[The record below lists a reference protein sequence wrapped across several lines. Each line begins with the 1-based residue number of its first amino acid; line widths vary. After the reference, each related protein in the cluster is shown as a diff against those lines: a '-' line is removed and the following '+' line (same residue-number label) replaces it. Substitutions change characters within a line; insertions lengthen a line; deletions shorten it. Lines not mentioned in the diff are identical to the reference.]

1 MTGKRKSILVA
12 WFALTREEQWLVA
25 GVLGLALI
33 GLTARYLHLRN
44 VQPDPVD
51 VSEWAAPAHPGAQE

>member
-1 MTGKRKSILVA
+1 MPGKRKSILIA

-44 VQPDPVD
+44 VQPVPVD
-51 VSEWAAPAHPGAQE
+51 ITEWTAPARPGAQE